1 MANSITFE
9 QFRQGLADP
18 NYAVGVMIANNP
30 EDIADNLNNM
40 GFNVSNFQDI
50 SNALNELLQKG
61 QGNRFVEA
69 LSVKV
74 RQDRMS
80 PQEVAIVTQMG
91 AAQMQVNGG
100 TAKSFDL
107 NAAFAGL
114 ATGALAYLAAT
125 GTNTV
130 APGAAAGNQPPRP
143 PAPPDNTGMWIGI
156 GIGALVLVVVLIL
169 VMKKKA

>member
-40 GFNVSNFQDI
+40 GFNVSTPEDI
-50 SNALNELLQKG
+50 SNALNALLEKGEGQKFI
-61 QGNRFVEA
+61 QA

-80 PQEVAIVTQMG
+80 SQEVAIVTQMG
-91 AAQMQVNGG
+91 AAQMQANGG
-100 TAKSFDL
+100 TAKAFDI

-130 APGAAAGNQPPRP
+130 APGAAAAGGAPKPPV
-143 PAPPDNTGMWIGI
+143 PPDNSGMWIGI
-156 GIGALVLVVVLIL
+156 GIGVLVLVVVVLL
-169 VMKKKA
+169 LMKKKA